1 MGKMLFNTESG
12 NLYEVLV
19 RGGGPDHRSFRVEIW
34 SEQKRKW
41 TNAGL
46 DFDTIPTLSDEEVIR
61 KAKDKAEQSV
71 WE

>member
-1 MGKMLFNTESG
+1 MLFNTTSG

-19 RGGGPDHRSFRVEIW
+19 RGGGPDYRSFRVEIY
-34 SEQKRKW
+34 SKEKRKW
-41 TNAGL
+41 LNAGL
-46 DFDTIPTLSDEEVIR
+46 DFDTIRSLSDEEIIK

>member
-1 MGKMLFNTESG
+1 MEKMLFNTTSG

-19 RGGGPDHRSFRVEIW
+19 RGGGPDHRSFRVEIY
-34 SEQKRKW
+34 SEQNRKW

-46 DFDTIPTLSDEEVIR
+46 DFDTIPSLSDEEVLKI
-61 KAKDKAEQSV
+61 AKEKAEQSV

>member
-1 MGKMLFNTESG
+1 MLFNTTSG

-19 RGGGPDHRSFRVEIW
+19 RGGGPDYRSFRVEIY
-34 SEQKRKW
+34 SKEKRKW
-41 TNAGL
+41 LNAGL
-46 DFDTIPTLSDEEVIR
+46 DFDTIPSLSDEEIIK